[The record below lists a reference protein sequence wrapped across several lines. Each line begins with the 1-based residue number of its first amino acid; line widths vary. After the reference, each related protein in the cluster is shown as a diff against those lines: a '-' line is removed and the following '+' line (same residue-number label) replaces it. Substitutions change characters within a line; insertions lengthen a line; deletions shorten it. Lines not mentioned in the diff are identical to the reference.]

1 MPRTRIQARRLGKIF
16 VVRGFKFHPIMSAHP
31 GNPWQHE
38 ALSVAT
44 HEPNVYVD
52 LLTCSP

>member
-16 VVRGFKFHPIMSAHP
+16 VVRGFKFHPIISAHP

-44 HEPNVYVD
+44 HEPNV
-52 LLTCSP
+52 